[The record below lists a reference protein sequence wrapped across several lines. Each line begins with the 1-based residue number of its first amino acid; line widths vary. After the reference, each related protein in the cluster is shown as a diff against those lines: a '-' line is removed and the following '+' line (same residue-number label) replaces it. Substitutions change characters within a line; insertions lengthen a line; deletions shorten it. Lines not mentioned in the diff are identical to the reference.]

1 MKIKRDDIERCFE
14 RLSKTGDL
22 DIIVAILRDAAAL
35 VQDELLKKLS
45 TFPVGDKTDVAAF
58 AYRQG
63 WLRGIEQIIGILD
76 PARIR
81 ALEEA
86 QRELAQEIVRFT
98 EEELA

>member
-1 MKIKRDDIERCFE
+1 MKIKREDIERTFD

-22 DIIVAILRDAAAL
+22 DLIVAILQDAAAL
-35 VQDELLKKLS
+35 VRDELLKKLS
-45 TFPVGDKTDVAAF
+45 TFPVADKTDFAAF

-63 WLRGIEQIIGILD
+63 WLRGIEQIVAILD

-86 QRELAQEIVRFT
+86 SRIAAEVVAFSEAEL
-98 EEELA
+98 